1 MIVIF
6 IAAFF
11 CVLNISL
18 WCVFLLKFKKLFT
31 TQNIIAKTREDMEM
45 IVNDINRNA
54 GRNIDIIEDRI
65 KQLKIVIAEAD
76 RHLEIVNRELDSQKS
91 RLPLQKK
98 TERDFGANQAVLSS
112 SYMHSR
118 GAAQRYA
125 ENQNISQALQS
136 RNRYEL
142 TDEGN
147 RQVGKSPESEVRY
160 TQRDLF
166 DQNEIENSVGTTFTV
181 ENDGTSYARVPVIS
195 DNVEYSDEPPVHTD
209 FPQLVHNLYMAGHS
223 IEEIARETNRSTT
236 EVQLVLSMDPNFE
249 G

>member
-18 WCVFLLKFKKLFT
+18 WCVFLMKFKKLFT

-45 IVNDINRNA
+45 MVDDINRNA

-76 RHLEIVNRELDSQKS
+76 RHLEIVNRELESQKA

-98 TERDFGANQAVLSS
+98 NERDFAANHPPVSA
-112 SYMHSR
+112 SYMHNR
-118 GAAQRYA
+118 GAVQRYT

-147 RQVGKSPESEVRY
+147 RQIGKTAGHETRY

-166 DQNEIENSVGTTFTV
+166 EQNEIENSVGTTFTV
-181 ENDGTSYARVPVIS
+181 ENDGTSYARVPIINN
-195 DNVEYSDEPPVHTD
+195 NVEYSDEPVHTD
-209 FPQLVHNLYMAGHS
+209 FSQLVHNLYMAGHS
-223 IEEIARETNRSTT
+223 VEEIARETNRSTT
-236 EVQLVLSMDPNFE
+236 EVQLVLSMDPKFE